1 MEKLFEKQS
10 ANLNNPNWEQMNHR
24 EEQIYRRKS
33 DLRTDFDRDYTRII
47 HSNAYRRLKGKTQVF
62 FSPQNDHIC
71 TRSEHVNHVESV
83 SYTIANTLGLNLELT
98 KAISVAHDLG
108 HAPFGHA
115 GEKILSQILERD
127 VGEKF
132 WHEQNGL
139 NFVDNIE
146 LLEDMNGNQRNLNL
160 TYAVRDGIISHC
172 GETNQNSL
180 FPREC
185 AIDLAKEYI
194 KTNQYMPYTWEGC
207 VVKISDKISYIGR
220 DIQDAITLR
229 ILDSKKLKELS
240 EILEKSKKE
249 EINNTVIINELIS
262 DLCKNSTPE
271 TGLNFSKEGNEM
283 MNLIKDFNYKNIYL
297 AERLQIP
304 QKYFSL
310 MINQIYDLLK
320 EQYDGEKTKENL
332 ENMKKI
338 YPNLANSFL
347 EWIKN
352 YWNLEE
358 NRDTRIKNK
367 VVYEMKDEKQYSKAI
382 VHYISGMTDH
392 YIMDLY
398 SKTISF

>member
-1 MEKLFEKQS
+1 MNKLFEKES
-10 ANLNNPNWEQMNHR
+10 ANMNNPKWEQMNHR
-24 EEQIYRRKS
+24 EEKIYIRKN

-71 TRSEHVNHVESV
+71 TRIEHVNHVESV

-127 VGEKF
+127 VKEKF
-132 WHEQNGL
+132 WHEQNGI

-180 FPREC
+180 FPREEV
-185 AIDLAKEYI
+185 IDLEKEYT
-194 KTNQYMPYTWEGC
+194 KPKQYMPYTWEGC
-207 VVKISDKISYIGR
+207 VVKLSDKISYIGR
-220 DIQDAITLR
+220 DIQDAITLG
-229 ILDSKKLKELS
+229 ILDSEKLKELS

-262 DLCKNSTPE
+262 DLCNNSTPE

-283 MNLIKDFNYKNIYL
+283 MNCIKDFNYKNIYL
-297 AERLQIP
+297 TPRLQIP
-304 QKYFSL
+304 QKHFSL

-320 EQYDGEKTKENL
+320 EQYAGEKTRENL
-332 ENMKKI
+332 ENMEKI
-338 YPNLANSFL
+338 YPDLATNFL

-352 YWNLEE
+352 YWDSEKNSDSKMQ
-358 NRDTRIKNK
+358 NRI
-367 VVYEMKDEKQYSKAI
+367 VYKIDDEKQYSKAI
-382 VHYISGMTDH
+382 VHYISGMTDK

-398 SKTISF
+398 SNIIAF

>member
-1 MEKLFEKQS
+1 MEKIFEEQS
-10 ANLNNPNWEQMNHR
+10 ANPNHSKWTQMNGR
-24 EEQIYRRKS
+24 KETLYRRKN
-33 DLRTDFDRDYTRII
+33 DPRTEFDRDYTRII

-71 TRSEHVNHVESV
+71 TRIEHVNHVESV

-127 VGEKF
+127 VGERF
-132 WHEQNGL
+132 WHERNGV

-146 LLEDMNGNQRNLNL
+146 LLEDMQGSQRNLNL

-172 GETNQNSL
+172 GEANQNSL
-180 FPREC
+180 FPREE
-185 AIDLAKEYI
+185 AIDLEKEYVRP
-194 KTNQYMPYTWEGC
+194 NQYMPYTWEGC

-220 DIQDAITLR
+220 DIEDAITLG
-229 ILDSKKLKELS
+229 ILDSAERKELS

-262 DLCKNSTPE
+262 DLCKNSTLE
-271 TGLNFSKEGNEM
+271 TGLHFSKEGNEM
-283 MNLIKDFNYKNIYL
+283 INRIKDFNYKHIYL
-297 AERLQIP
+297 LERLQIP
-304 QKYFSL
+304 QKYFKL
-310 MINQIYDLLK
+310 MINQLYDLLK
-320 EQYDGEKTKENL
+320 EQYAEDRTRENL
-332 ENMKKI
+332 EKMKKC
-338 YPNLANSFL
+338 YPELANNFL

-352 YWNLEE
+352 YWDLEE
-358 NRDTRIKNK
+358 NRNSSMKNK
-367 VVYEMKDEKQYSKAI
+367 VVYTMKKEKEYRKAI

-398 SKTISF
+398 SKTICF